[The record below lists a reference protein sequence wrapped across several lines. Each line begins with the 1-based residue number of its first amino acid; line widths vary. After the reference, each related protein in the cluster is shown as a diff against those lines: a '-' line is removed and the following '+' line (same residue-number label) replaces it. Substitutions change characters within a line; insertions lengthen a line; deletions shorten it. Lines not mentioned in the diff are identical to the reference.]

1 MKWLKRL
8 IAGSNPNDPEKNLR
22 GNATVIDLPN
32 VEDLSTQEPDMT
44 LDLTDPKVI
53 ASFKEVSESIHKK
66 QPTCPLKSGGLLL
79 LDPADIKSVFSN
91 KLFSNQPS
99 RFSALA
105 PKNKNKHT
113 AAAVAANIPPF
124 LDAPE
129 HMEVRRWLSKAF
141 FARLKQFDP
150 DINRISAQQLAK
162 NKVDHQYLLVEELAR
177 QFVTQTMIEF
187 VGISGPTDNIKDY
200 TLALFRLFAPAK
212 NAQEYQKTNEALQQA
227 RAGILQSLQ
236 LRRADQSQCLLN
248 IMDQTPVD
256 FFGTQQHKDLM
267 IADNALL
274 ILADGM
280 ENVEAAIGLVIM
292 RWFEQNTSID
302 TSTGTSTDTISTDF
316 VRDCI
321 RQDTPGQT
329 IPRIA
334 AKDMIIN
341 GEKVAAGTPV
351 FLSLASAN
359 SQSESGEDYNFGE
372 DYSFGRGRHRC
383 IGEQLAISMI
393 TVFCNDLIK
402 MHPTVDKSGLV
413 YAPMFGHKWPREV
426 KVTLTASADR

>member
-8 IAGSNPNDPEKNLR
+8 IAGNNPSDTEETPRSNNSKSNDP
-22 GNATVIDLPN
+22 TVI
-32 VEDLSTQEPDMT
+32 
-44 LDLTDPKVI
+44 LDLTDPRLI
-53 ASFKEVSESIHKK
+53 ASFNEVSENLKKK
-66 QPTCPLKSGGLLL
+66 QSTCPLKTGGLLL
-79 LDPADIKSVFSN
+79 LDPDDIKSAFSN
-91 KLFSNQPS
+91 KLLSNQPS

-105 PKNKNKHT
+105 SKNKIKYT

-129 HMEVRRWLSKAF
+129 HAEVRRWLSKAF
-141 FARLKQFDP
+141 FDRLKQFEP
-150 DINRISAQQLAK
+150 EIHRISAQQLAK
-162 NKVDHQYLLVEELAR
+162 TNVDHQYLLVEELAR
-177 QFVTQTMIEF
+177 HFVTQTMIEF
-187 VGISGPTDNIKDY
+187 VGIAESKGKIKDY

-212 NAQEYQKTNEALQQA
+212 NAQEYQLTNEALEQA
-227 RAGILQSLQ
+227 REGILQSLQ
-236 LRRADQSQCLLN
+236 LRRADHSQCLLN
-248 IMDQTPVD
+248 IMDQTPVE
-256 FFGTQQHKDLM
+256 FFGTQEHKDLM

-292 RWFEQNTSID
+292 RWFDQDRI
-302 TSTGTSTDTISTDF
+302 TDTISTDF

-334 AKDMIIN
+334 SKDMIIN
-341 GEKVAAGTPV
+341 GEEITAGTPV

-359 SQSESGEDYNFGE
+359 SQEKATQ

-383 IGEQLAISMI
+383 IGEHLAISMI
-393 TVFCNDLIK
+393 TIFCNNLIK
-402 MHPTVDKSGLV
+402 MHPYIDKSFLT

-426 KVTLTASADR
+426 KVTLTVSANR